1 MYLRYWKNTF
11 NYKGVS
17 KFSHLLLCVLINFV
31 ILILYLI
38 CGILIPLEWENTFVD
53 IYYWILLAMVFPT
66 ISMIVRVVR
75 RYIYRFKNVN

>member
-1 MYLRYWKNTF
+1 MYFSYWKNAF

-17 KFSHLLLCVLINFV
+17 KFRHLLLCVLINFV

-38 CGILIPLEWENTFVD
+38 SGILVPLDWENTFVD
-53 IYYWILLAMVFPT
+53 IYYGILLAMIFPT

-75 RYIYRFKNVN
+75 RYIYKFKYTN